1 MNKSIKK
8 DKKENEKITI
18 SHERVKTILKYI
30 LTFFIVIII
39 FVGALTLSSTFPQ
52 DWIQKN
58 MEKSVEELYKE
69 GIPSIILGIWFDSA
83 SDTTM
88 FNAAYSI
95 DSRNP
100 LESAMLA
107 RIDYVPEKQQKYY
120 EDTTTFDN
128 VKFNEG
134 YNVKE
139 QLKKTVDGNVEE
151 TYEYAR
157 YWHGYISII
166 RPLLIFFSFDEIRKI
181 LVSVFA
187 LLAMILMMVLYKKV
201 SFKYCFVILLALLA
215 SEYFFMGFNLQGTF
229 TFIIA
234 MIASIIICIRFE
246 KIKNIGL
253 YFMVIGMVTCYF
265 DLLTH
270 PIITL
275 GIPMAI
281 YLLLK
286 QEKENLHLKESIKLI
301 IVNTILWGIG
311 WAAANLAK
319 WVIVDILYNRDLI
332 HKSLLQFYHRSQ
344 RDYSSTLTWYSGLSA
359 NISHSKLNTITY
371 FAILAIYF
379 IGYLIKNYKEIHINI
394 KEAFP
399 YLIISLMPIAWLIL
413 MRNHTLNHMYF
424 TWRMLIVF
432 YIAIGIFLFKL
443 FETKNKT
450 NEGEKR
456 KEENN
461 NKKEE
466 TKDGI
471 KILEK

>member
-1 MNKSIKK
+1 MNK
-8 DKKENEKITI
+8 KKEKNENQNNKIPKT
-18 SHERVKTILKYI
+18 HEITRVIFKYI

-39 FVGALTLSSTFPQ
+39 FVALLTLSSTFPQ

-58 MEKSVEELYKE
+58 MEKSVEELYEE
-69 GIPSIILGIWFDSA
+69 GIPSNILGIYFDSA

-88 FNAAYSI
+88 LNAAYSI

-107 RIDYVPEKQQKYY
+107 RIDYVPEKQQKYH
-120 EDTTTFDN
+120 EDTITLDN
-128 VKFNEG
+128 VKVNEG

-139 QLKKTVDGNVEE
+139 QLKKTVDGDIKE

-166 RPLLIFFSFDEIRKI
+166 RPLLIFFSFNEIRKI
-181 LVSVFA
+181 FICVFA
-187 LLAMILMMVLYKKV
+187 MLAMLLMMLLYKKIN
-201 SFKYCFVILLALLA
+201 FKYCFIIILSLLV
-215 SEYFFMGFNLQGTF
+215 SEYFFMGLNLQGTF

-234 MIASIIICIRFE
+234 MLASIIICIRFE

-253 YFMVIGMVTCYF
+253 YFFVIGMATCYF

-275 GIPMAI
+275 GIPMII

-286 QEKENLHLKESIKLI
+286 QKVENVSLKDSIKFI
-301 IVNTILWGIG
+301 ILNTLLWGIG
-311 WAAANLAK
+311 WIAANVAK

-344 RDYSSTLTWYSGLSA
+344 RDYSTTLVWYDGLRA
-359 NISHSKLNTITY
+359 NILYSKANTITY
-371 FAILAIYF
+371 LVILAIYF
-379 IGYLIKNYKEIHINI
+379 VSYLIKNYKRIYIDI
-394 KEAFP
+394 KGALP
-399 YLIISLMPIAWLIL
+399 YFIISLMPIAWLIL
-413 MRNHTLNHMYF
+413 MRNHTLSHMYF

-432 YIAIGIFLFKL
+432 YIGIGVFFFKL
-443 FETKNKT
+443 F
-450 NEGEKR
+450 GEKEVMDKTEDID
-456 KEENN
+456 KEGNDKSHIVEDN
-461 NKKEE
+461 
-466 TKDGI
+466 I
-471 KILEK
+471 KII

>member
-1 MNKSIKK
+1 MNK
-8 DKKENEKITI
+8 KKEKNENQNNKIPKT
-18 SHERVKTILKYI
+18 HEITRVIFKYI

-39 FVGALTLSSTFPQ
+39 FVGLLTLSSTFPQ

-58 MEKSVEELYKE
+58 MEKSVEELYEE
-69 GIPSIILGIWFDSA
+69 GIPSNILGIYFDSA

-88 FNAAYSI
+88 LNAAYSI

-107 RIDYVPEKQQKYY
+107 RIDYVPEKQQKYH
-120 EDTTTFDN
+120 EDTITLDN
-128 VKFNEG
+128 VKVNEG

-139 QLKKTVDGNVEE
+139 QLKKTVDGDIKE

-166 RPLLIFFSFDEIRKI
+166 RPLLIFFSFNEIRKI
-181 LVSVFA
+181 LICVFA
-187 LLAMILMMVLYKKV
+187 MLAMLLMMLLYKKIN
-201 SFKYCFVILLALLA
+201 FKYCFIIILSLLV
-215 SEYFFMGFNLQGTF
+215 SEYFFMGLNLQGTF

-234 MIASIIICIRFE
+234 MLASIIICIRFE

-253 YFMVIGMVTCYF
+253 YFFVIGMATCYF

-275 GIPMAI
+275 GIPMII

-286 QEKENLHLKESIKLI
+286 QKVENVSLKDSIKFI
-301 IVNTILWGIG
+301 ILNTLLWGIG
-311 WAAANLAK
+311 WIAANVAK

-344 RDYSSTLTWYSGLSA
+344 RDYSTTLVWYDGLRA
-359 NISHSKLNTITY
+359 NILYSKANTITY
-371 FAILAIYF
+371 LVILAIYF
-379 IGYLIKNYKEIHINI
+379 VSYLIKNYKRIYIDI
-394 KEAFP
+394 KGALP
-399 YLIISLMPIAWLIL
+399 YFIISLMPIAWLIL
-413 MRNHTLNHMYF
+413 MRNHTLSHMYF

-432 YIAIGIFLFKL
+432 YIGIGVFFFKL
-443 FETKNKT
+443 F
-450 NEGEKR
+450 GEKEFMDKTEDID
-456 KEENN
+456 KEGNDKSHIVEDN
-461 NKKEE
+461 
-466 TKDGI
+466 I
-471 KILEK
+471 KII

>member
-1 MNKSIKK
+1 MNK
-8 DKKENEKITI
+8 KKEKNENQNNKIPKT
-18 SHERVKTILKYI
+18 HEITRVIFKYI

-39 FVGALTLSSTFPQ
+39 FVGLLTLSSTFPQ

-58 MEKSVEELYKE
+58 MEKSVEELYEE
-69 GIPSIILGIWFDSA
+69 GIPSNILGIYFDSA

-88 FNAAYSI
+88 LNAAYSI

-107 RIDYVPEKQQKYY
+107 RIDYVPEKQQKYH
-120 EDTTTFDN
+120 EDTITLDN
-128 VKFNEG
+128 VKVNEG

-139 QLKKTVDGNVEE
+139 QLKKTVDGDIKE

-166 RPLLIFFSFDEIRKI
+166 RPLLIFFSFNEIRKI
-181 LVSVFA
+181 LICVFA
-187 LLAMILMMVLYKKV
+187 MLAMLLMMLLYKKIN
-201 SFKYCFVILLALLA
+201 FKYCFIIILSLLV
-215 SEYFFMGFNLQGTF
+215 SEYFFMGLNLQGTF

-234 MIASIIICIRFE
+234 MLASIIICIRFE

-253 YFMVIGMVTCYF
+253 YFFVIGMATCYF

-275 GIPMAI
+275 GIPMII

-286 QEKENLHLKESIKLI
+286 QKVENVSLKDSIKFI
-301 IVNTILWGIG
+301 ILNTLLWGIG
-311 WAAANLAK
+311 WIAANVAK

-344 RDYSSTLTWYSGLSA
+344 RDYSTTLVWYDGLRA
-359 NISHSKLNTITY
+359 NILYSKANTITY
-371 FAILAIYF
+371 LVILAIYF
-379 IGYLIKNYKEIHINI
+379 VSYLIKNYKRIYIDI
-394 KEAFP
+394 KGALP
-399 YLIISLMPIAWLIL
+399 YFIISLMPIAWLIL
-413 MRNHTLNHMYF
+413 MRNHTLSHMYF

-432 YIAIGIFLFKL
+432 YIGIGVFFFKL
-443 FETKNKT
+443 F
-450 NEGEKR
+450 GEKEVMDKTEDID
-456 KEENN
+456 KEGNDKSHIVEDN
-461 NKKEE
+461 
-466 TKDGI
+466 I
-471 KILEK
+471 KII

>member
-1 MNKSIKK
+1 MNK
-8 DKKENEKITI
+8 KKEKNENQNNKIPKT
-18 SHERVKTILKYI
+18 HEITRVIFKYI

-39 FVGALTLSSTFPQ
+39 FVGLLTLSSTFPQ

-58 MEKSVEELYKE
+58 MEKSVEELYEE
-69 GIPSIILGIWFDSA
+69 GIPSNILGIYFDSA

-88 FNAAYSI
+88 LNAAYSI

-107 RIDYVPEKQQKYY
+107 RIDYVPEKQQKYH
-120 EDTTTFDN
+120 EDTITLDN
-128 VKFNEG
+128 VKVNEG

-139 QLKKTVDGNVEE
+139 QLKKTVDGDIKE

-166 RPLLIFFSFDEIRKI
+166 RPLLIFFSFNEIRKI
-181 LVSVFA
+181 LICVFA
-187 LLAMILMMVLYKKV
+187 MLAMLLMMLLYKKIN
-201 SFKYCFVILLALLA
+201 FKYCFITILSLLV
-215 SEYFFMGFNLQGTF
+215 SEYFFMGLNLQGTF

-234 MIASIIICIRFE
+234 MLASIIICIRFE

-253 YFMVIGMVTCYF
+253 YFFVIGMATCYF

-275 GIPMAI
+275 GIPMII

-286 QEKENLHLKESIKLI
+286 QKVENVSLKDSIKFI
-301 IVNTILWGIG
+301 ILNTLLWGIG
-311 WAAANLAK
+311 WIAANVAK

-344 RDYSSTLTWYSGLSA
+344 RDYSTTLVWYDGLRA
-359 NISHSKLNTITY
+359 NILYSKANTITY
-371 FAILAIYF
+371 LVILAIYF
-379 IGYLIKNYKEIHINI
+379 VSYLIKNYKRIYIDI
-394 KEAFP
+394 KGALP
-399 YLIISLMPIAWLIL
+399 YFIISLMPIAWLIL
-413 MRNHTLNHMYF
+413 MRNHTLSHMYF

-432 YIAIGIFLFKL
+432 YIGIGVFFFKL
-443 FETKNKT
+443 F
-450 NEGEKR
+450 GEKEVMDKTEDID
-456 KEENN
+456 KEGNDKSHIVEDN
-461 NKKEE
+461 
-466 TKDGI
+466 I
-471 KILEK
+471 KII